1 VSAVSAFSAIF
12 ALTYLIKRL
21 STVFAAALSM
31 KMEMSLLRC
40 GSCEPLKAGVHAT
53 ALGLS
58 ALMGLY
64 NAAAWLARRE
74 MHLAINAVLYTALTA
89 WEQKHVAHHLAELRR
104 LQQTAPAE
112 PAVVRVPVTKL
123 AA

>member
-1 VSAVSAFSAIF
+1 MNKEI
-12 ALTYLIKRL
+12 
-21 STVFAAALSM
+21 SM
-31 KMEMSLLRC
+31 LRC

-64 NAAAWLARRE
+64 NAAAWLSRRE
-74 MHLAINAVLYTALTA
+74 VHLAVNAVLYTALTA
-89 WEQKHVAHHLAELRR
+89 WEQQHVAHHLAELRR
-104 LQQTAPAE
+104 VQEPPAAE
-112 PAVVRVPVTKL
+112 PAPVTKL

>member
-1 VSAVSAFSAIF
+1 LQPPYFMNTEI
-12 ALTYLIKRL
+12 
-21 STVFAAALSM
+21 SM
-31 KMEMSLLRC
+31 LRC

-64 NAAAWLARRE
+64 NAAAWLSRRE
-74 MHLAINAVLYTALTA
+74 LHLAINAVLYTALTA
-89 WEQKHVAHHLAELRR
+89 WEQQHVAHHLATLRR
-104 LQQTAPAE
+104 LQEAAATAPAAAPVE
-112 PAVVRVPVTKL
+112 PAPVTKL

>member
-1 VSAVSAFSAIF
+1 
-12 ALTYLIKRL
+12 
-21 STVFAAALSM
+21 M
-31 KMEMSLLRC
+31 NMEMSVLRC

-74 MHLAINAVLYTALTA
+74 VHLAVNAVLYAALTA

-104 LQQTAPAE
+104 LQQPASAEPEAAPA
-112 PAVVRVPVTKL
+112 PAPVTKL